1 MSLHYEAA
9 WNDSWHF
16 RRCGHSHPMLVEA
29 AECAMP
35 HGCGWYVVAVEFEV
49 IIRDLTETEEEVVN
63 RFSLC
68 RSRSLKN
75 S

>member
-1 MSLHYEAA
+1 
-9 WNDSWHF
+9 
-16 RRCGHSHPMLVEA
+16 MLVEA